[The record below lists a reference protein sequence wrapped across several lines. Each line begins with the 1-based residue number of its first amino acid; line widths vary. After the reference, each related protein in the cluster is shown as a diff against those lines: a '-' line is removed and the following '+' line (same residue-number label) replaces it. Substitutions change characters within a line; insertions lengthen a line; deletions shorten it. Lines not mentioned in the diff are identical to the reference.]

1 MILSIESAVQLATR
15 HQSELAL
22 SKTDTIL
29 VLSHHLL
36 PNVRF
41 GSKADMCA
49 AKTDVRF
56 TPNSDR
62 ECGLPQ
68 KVMSALL
75 SESGQSAAQTRCQLG
90 ANSGQKRTRAARP
103 KVSSY
108 PFFADRE
115 GKNLFAPTWL
125 EVEHPMRIRNNG
137 RQGRDRSR
145 RPVGKRGGHRALIGS
160 ASSVQT
166 HRKSGARFG
175 GTNRDSSPFW
185 R

>member
-1 MILSIESAVQLATR
+1 
-15 HQSELAL
+15 
-22 SKTDTIL
+22 
-29 VLSHHLL
+29 
-36 PNVRF
+36 
-41 GSKADMCA
+41 
-49 AKTDVRF
+49 
-56 TPNSDR
+56 
-62 ECGLPQ
+62 
-68 KVMSALL
+68 MSALGRRQTCAPQKAMSVL
-75 SESGQSAAQTRCQLG
+75 RRIATAKADSRKRYVCFTPRKRTCAAQTRCQLR

-175 GTNRDSSPFW
+175 GANRDSSPFW